1 MRVAVLYRKLDPRF
15 AQNFAQDT
23 EGREDDSEH
32 ESIVEALEA
41 KGHDAF
47 SFCVRED
54 QLQKLGDLDCDLAFN
69 LVEEGLN
76 NDSALEPHLPAILD
90 VYGVPYT
97 GGDFLSLALTTDKS
111 RAKEILGFHQ
121 IPTPAF
127 QLFAAADEPLREDL
141 TFPLIVKPL
150 REDAS
155 IGIFRESVVMDEHAL
170 RRQVR
175 RILRRYRQSA
185 IVEEYVDGRELSVG
199 IIEQGAKKIVTPMNE
214 VVFNVPPGALR
225 VYTYTAK
232 WDSESEEY
240 ESIVPDQCPAENVP
254 PESEEQVRS
263 LAIRV
268 FEALRLRGYARIDF
282 RLAPDGRLTVLEVN
296 ANPLIGEYSV
306 MAVMAEKMG
315 WSFPKFIH
323 TIATEAYRR
332 AQREDRAVT
341 LRKLAASATEEEEDP
356 KAAEAAPAGKKTR
369 SRRRSARA

>member
-1 MRVAVLYRKLDPRF
+1 VRIAVLYRKLDPRF
-15 AQNFAQDT
+15 QQNFAEDT
-23 EGREDDSEH
+23 EGREDESYH
-32 ESIVEALEA
+32 EQIVEALQRR
-41 KGHDAF
+41 GHDAF
-47 SFCVRED
+47 AFRVRED
-54 QLQKLGDLDCDLAFN
+54 ELQKLAELDCDLAFN

-90 VYGVPYT
+90 VYGIPYT

-121 IPTPAF
+121 IPTPGF
-127 QLFAAADEPLREDL
+127 QVFSAADEPLREGL
-141 TFPLIVKPL
+141 SFPLIVKPV

-155 IGIFRESVVMDEHAL
+155 IGVFRDSVVMDEHAL

-175 RILRRYRQSA
+175 RILRRYRQAA

-199 IIEQGAKKIVTPMNE
+199 VIEQGSKKIVTPMNE

-232 WDSESEEY
+232 WDDESEEY
-240 ESIVPDQCPAENVP
+240 DTIVPDQCPAEDVA
-254 PESEEQVRS
+254 PEAEAEIRA
-263 LAIRV
+263 LAVRV
-268 FEALRLRGYARIDF
+268 FDVLRLRGYARIDF
-282 RLAPDGRLTVLEVN
+282 RLTPDGRIFVLEVN
-296 ANPLIGEYSV
+296 ANPLIGDESV

-315 WSFPKFIH
+315 WNYPRLVH

-341 LRKLAASATEEEEDP
+341 LRSLAAAEEEAEEP
-356 KAAEAAPAGKKTR
+356 KGETQAAKRKRKTR
-369 SRRRSARA
+369 RSGRA

>member
-1 MRVAVLYRKLDPRF
+1 MRIAVLYRKLDPRF
-15 AQNFAQDT
+15 AQNFAEDT
-23 EGREDDSEH
+23 EGREDESYH
-32 ESIVEALEA
+32 ESIVEALQE

-47 SFCVRED
+47 SYCVREEA
-54 QLQKLGDLDCDLAFN
+54 LQKLADLDCDLAFN

-90 VYGVPYT
+90 VYGIPYT

-127 QLFAAADEPLREDL
+127 QLFAAADEPLREGL
-141 TFPLIVKPL
+141 AFPLIVKPV

-155 IGIFRESVVMDEHAL
+155 IGVFRDSVVLDEHAL

-175 RILRRYRQSA
+175 RILRRYRQAA

-199 IIEQGAKKIVTPMNE
+199 VIERGSQKIVTPMNE
-214 VVFNVPPGALR
+214 VVFNVPAGALR

-232 WDSESEEY
+232 WDSESDEY
-240 ESIVPDQCPAENVP
+240 DRIVPDQCPAENVP
-254 PESEEQVRS
+254 PEAEEEIRA
-263 LAIRV
+263 LAVRV
-268 FEALRLRGYARIDF
+268 FEVLRLRGYARVDF
-282 RLAPDGRLTVLEVN
+282 RLTPEGRIVVLEVN
-296 ANPLIGEYSV
+296 ANPLIGDESV

-315 WSFPKFIH
+315 WSFPRLVH

-341 LRKLAASATEEEEDP
+341 LRQLATAADDEDEEA
-356 KAAEAAPAGKKTR
+356 KAAEGGSPAKKKR
-369 SRRRSARA
+369 RGRRSGRA